1 MKIDFQKDLQ
11 INVKKFLNSL
21 IDSEYPYDFLP
32 VAEYPTKKGKDLKLG
47 FSCLGLKSFY
57 MTGLW
62 ESLPSTT
69 QEKWIDYINSFQ
81 IDFKDLPRNSFIDQ
95 AYLKSYE
102 EKSFSDLL
110 KQYIKKLL
118 INFSF
123 NFDTDEKKLRDGVR
137 AETKQAIST
146 LYQVDSK
153 NKKPFDDFPKNSED
167 IIKFL
172 DNLNWQK
179 PWAAGAQ
186 FAALCVFAKT
196 QLSDSDF
203 KNTSKV
209 LLDYIDDKADI
220 KTGCYFDKPQPD
232 ENEMMNG
239 AMKVL
244 TGLDWLDARI
254 HNPEQLIDFCL
265 NSSPSH
271 DGCDIVDTVYV
282 LYRTTKETDYKSDD
296 INEYLIKIIDV
307 IEKHY
312 FYGIGGF
319 SYFVNKS
326 QTKYYGANIADG
338 KNEPDIHGT
347 TLLIWALSMILE
359 ITGDSLLNWKVIKP

>member
-1 MKIDFQKDLQ
+1 MI
-11 INVKKFLNSL
+11 KK
-21 IDSEYPYDFLP
+21 Y
-32 VAEYPTKKGKDLKLG
+32 KKGDEVIVKVGKDKG
-47 FSCLGLKSFY
+47 K
-57 MTGLW
+57 TGTI
-62 ESLPSTT
+62 S
-69 QEKWIDYINSFQ
+69 KVINSSDKIVISGVNVSKKHQ
-81 IDFKDLPRNSFIDQ
+81 KASQDSKGGIIDKEMPIHISNVL
-95 AYLKSYE
+95 AY
-102 EKSFSDLL
+102 
-110 KQYIKKLL
+110 
-118 INFSF
+118 
-123 NFDTDEKKLRDGVR
+123 
-137 AETKQAIST
+137 
-146 LYQVDSK
+146 DSK

-196 QLSDSDF
+196 QLSDNDF

-209 LLDYIDDKADI
+209 LLDYIDEKADI

-232 ENEMMNG
+232 ENEMING